1 MLYNQLFS
9 YMAEELKDLFK
20 KKILLI
26 YLIDV

>member
-9 YMAEELKDLFK
+9 YMAEELKDLLK